1 MIPNLILNIL
11 IHLTYFLTAV
21 SEVIKQQGGKESDTE
36 YFAVLMTTLEV
47 AETSEDSL
55 GATLSLLGMVIKRV
69 PPNVLKLK
77 FSAAAKSLLDL
88 LGRHIE
94 SDNSVLVRSLIGCLG
109 VLLRNQDPPVWASSS
124 TTQIYDALLT
134 FVASPKP
141 QVRKSAQHAV
151 CAVLKGSPFMI
162 QAEGRFRLHPAASR
176 TGKYCL
182 TFIEE
187 HGYGSEPS
195 PLLHLLNLL
204 KDIISVLPQNEVKS
218 LAESLLKLMTLNNV
232 LITSC
237 AMQCF
242 HGLMVGRPDPS
253 TTLSADLNARLI
265 TALYDYQPSINDT
278 QPLRGWL
285 SVMAQ
290 SLINLGR
297 LDSKLCA
304 GHLPRF
310 FSVTT
315 QFWSSDR
322 MEIVKVNKLTVNC
335 YRIKF
340 QSSFLFRLLLQHS
353 HLY

>member
-1 MIPNLILNIL
+1 M
-11 IHLTYFLTAV
+11 
-21 SEVIKQQGGKESDTE
+21 IKQQGGKESDTE

-151 CAVLKGSPFMI
+151 CAVLKGSPFMV

-195 PLLHLLNLL
+195 PLLPH
-204 KDIISVLPQNEVKS
+204 NEVKS

-315 QFWSSDR
+315 QFWSSNR
-322 MEIVKVNKLTVNC
+322 MEIVKVNKLTVYC
-335 YRIKF
+335 Y
-340 QSSFLFRLLLQHS
+340 
-353 HLY
+353 